1 MEIVRIGDKVI
12 SKTRIYD
19 DIERILQLRS
29 AGMSQQDVAR
39 EMDLER
45 SFISRLEG
53 LGEIRKGGRIA
64 VIGFPIKNIQEL
76 QELLQLRGVE
86 YSVLLTEEER
96 WRYIKAKTGL
106 ELFNQLMAVLQDL
119 RSFDKVIL
127 LGSRQRIKMMAALL
141 DKEVLT
147 LELGESP
154 LQEDVYVEPERIA
167 QLLDYCQKREAL
179 K

>member
-12 SKTRIYD
+12 SKTRICD
-19 DIERILQLRS
+19 AMERILELRS
-29 AGMSQQDVAR
+29 QGISQQEVAR

-64 VIGFPIKNIQEL
+64 VVGFPIKNIPEL
-76 QELLQLRGVE
+76 KELLDQRGVE
-86 YSVLLTEEER
+86 FSVLLTEEER
-96 WRYIKAKTGL
+96 WNFIKSKTGL
-106 ELFNQLMAVLQDL
+106 ELFNQLMAILQDL
-119 RSFDKVIL
+119 RSYDKVIL
-127 LGSRQRIKMMAALL
+127 LGSSQRIKMMAALL

-154 LQEDVYVEPERIA
+154 LMEDVYVEPA
-167 QLLDYCQKREAL
+167 KLADLLNYC
-179 K
+179 